1 VVAVVRE
8 QDVDAAAQA
17 VLGHQVRIVLVNPV
31 D

>member
-17 VLGHQVRIVLVNPV
+17 VPGQQVRIVLVNPG